1 MQDCTKS
8 QNMSIKKYEIYA
20 RALIDAVNRFPGSM
34 QTMKDLLLRIQNG
47 FQSALSDIRDSL
59 QMTQDNFN
67 KINLGLKY

>member
-1 MQDCTKS
+1 
-8 QNMSIKKYEIYA
+8 MSIKKYEIYA